1 MTLHTVPRR
10 TGAAALLP
18 LLLDLALPLGVYYG
32 LRLAGVDQWWSL
44 LWSAAVPAVTV
55 LLRLARTRRVDFV
68 ALLVLSMIALGLV
81 LSALTGDPRTL
92 LVREAWT
99 GMLGGLLGVWLLAS
113 VGYGRPALMVLF
125 RSFVQ
130 VKAGEDGL
138 RAWEARWHQ
147 DAGFRH
153 GLRVLTAVWGA
164 ASVLNALAQLAIA
177 HLLPLDAAP
186 AAMHACWPV
195 IAVPLFLF
203 HLGYTKRHGL
213 RA

>member
-1 MTLHTVPRR
+1 MTLHTAPRR
-10 TGAAALLP
+10 TTPLLP
-18 LLLDLALPLGVYYG
+18 LLLDLALPLAVFYG

-55 LLRLARTRRVDFV
+55 TVRLARTRRVDFL
-68 ALLVLSMIALGLV
+68 ALLVLSMIVLGLV
-81 LSALTGDPRTL
+81 LSTLTGDPRTL

-99 GMLGGLLGVWLLAS
+99 GMLGGLLGLWLLRS
-113 VGYGRPALMVLF
+113 VVHGRPALMLLF

-130 VKAGEDGL
+130 LKAGEDGL

-147 DAGFRH
+147 DAAFRH
-153 GLRVLTAVWGA
+153 GVRVVTAVWGA
-164 ASVLNALAQLAIA
+164 ASSLNALAQLAVA
-177 HLLPLDAAP
+177 YLLPIDAAP
-186 AAMHACWPV
+186 AAMQACWPV

-203 HLGYTKRHGL
+203 HLAYTKRHGL